1 MNCEKIKDLIL
12 TDYSDGRL
20 NEKLQKHIAE
30 HLNSCGQCRE
40 FAQALQKTSIEPFR
54 KAQKISAPDYLLS
67 RIKDKIIAQEKRS
80 AFTGLFDNLRI
91 ILHPKPALALATI
104 AAVIIIAAIL
114 FRLPI
119 NGNEVNI
126 YLNEQIDFVSYLGE
140 NGNGN
145 GYSEPNL
152 GTAIEEFLL

>member
-12 TDYSDGRL
+12 TDFSDGRL
-20 NEKLQKHIAE
+20 NEKLQKHISE
-30 HLNSCGQCRE
+30 HLNSCKNCQE
-40 FAQALQKTSIEPFR
+40 FAQAVQKMTIEPFK
-54 KAQKISAPDYLLS
+54 KAKRTLAPEYLWQ
-67 RIKDKIIAQEKRS
+67 RIKDKISAQEPKP
-80 AFTGLFDNLRI
+80 AFTGLLDNLRVI
-91 ILHPKPALALATI
+91 FHSKPALALATI

-114 FRLPI
+114 FRQPI

-145 GYSEPNL
+145 GSSALNL